1 MKDEAKILSYY
12 TKLLDEADDLI
23 FLECQNLFRYNKKMK
38 ALHKKSFEIL
48 QKEEVQ
54 KVPSEMVK
62 EFKNLKQAIK
72 ITKSHLNYL
81 SDKKLEL
88 ETSID
93 IVKSH
98 SYDNFIY
105 HHDRNL

>member
-1 MKDEAKILSYY
+1 MKDETKILSYY

-23 FLECQNLFRYNKKMK
+23 FLECHNKKMK
-38 ALHKKSFEIL
+38 ALHKQSFEIL